1 MRYIGAPKFPLRLRT
16 VRTVCDSVWVAETQ
30 LHQGPD
36 AQALLGDLQGRPTP
50 KPGEVDTFTPP
61 TAMKEACAR
70 MTGAAEQVFEALCG
84 VKGEQEPM
92 SVGTVQLVC
101 RGARP
106 HYDVGSPAWE
116 RTLFWV
122 LALQDSDTDLLF
134 GHLGL
139 RFPVRAGMLFV
150 FDPGQPHAVV
160 SRGSQSFRASDF
172 KKVSNRQHFL
182 TCERKLSPDEWRAL
196 GVVIDAPDNLDL
208 QMPDVRTY
216 LVGKACTLRRP

>member
-1 MRYIGAPKFPLRLRT
+1 MRHIGTPEFPLRLRA
-16 VRTVCDSVWVAETQ
+16 VRTVSDSVWAAETQ

-36 AQALLGDLQGRPTP
+36 AQALLADLQRHRTP
-50 KPGEVDTFTPP
+50 KPGEVDTVTPP
-61 TAMKEACAR
+61 AELKAACAR
-70 MTGAAEQVFEALCG
+70 MTEASEQVFEALCG
-84 VKGEQEPM
+84 VKGEREPM

-106 HYDVGSPAWE
+106 HYDVGAPAWE
-116 RTLFWV
+116 RTLFWA

-134 GHLGL
+134 GHLSL

-160 SRGSQSFRASDF
+160 SRGSESFRASDF
-172 KKVSNRQHFL
+172 KKASNRQYFL

-196 GVVIDAPDNLDL
+196 GVVIDVTDNLDL

-216 LVGKACTLRRP
+216 LVDKACTLHRP